1 MIIWGGDPVV
11 DGRRC
16 DENDVVV
23 VVRVVT
29 AAAFLLLLLLL
40 LLLRPVLDRGRTFS
54 SESGSIPFAT
64 ATDRYFGWRR
74 TGDGLSFL

>member
-29 AAAFLLLLLLL
+29 AAAFLLLLL

-74 TGDGLSFL
+74 TGDCFSFL

>member
-1 MIIWGGDPVV
+1 MIIWGGGPVV

-40 LLLRPVLDRGRTFS
+40 LLRPVLDRGRTVS

-74 TGDGLSFL
+74 TGDGLSFF

>member
-40 LLLRPVLDRGRTFS
+40 LRPVLDRGRIFS
-54 SESGSIPFAT
+54 SESSIPFAT

-74 TGDGLSFL
+74 TGDCFSFL

>member
-29 AAAFLLLLLLL
+29 AAPWF
-40 LLLRPVLDRGRTFS
+40 
-54 SESGSIPFAT
+54 
-64 ATDRYFGWRR
+64 
-74 TGDGLSFL
+74 LSFC